1 MLAQMPETSLF
12 QNENSDS
19 TEAFNL
25 VISQLDNVAEQ
36 QARQFAQAILSELEG
51 EQTPRAPPA
60 ATDRSLESEQSFR
73 VAILRRQQI
82 IKALRNELELIREL
96 ATKDAEYAREL
107 QRCTV
112 VQAEERFDAATSVL
126 KLRLREAEAKSSA
139 AERQMESIVAEAQ
152 CTADE
157 LLAAKVRL
165 TAAENQL
172 ELLAAEK
179 QQVYTPDIMLFS
191 LPCARRE

>member
-1 MLAQMPETSLF
+1 MPETSLF

-36 QARQFAQAILSELEG
+36 QARQFAQAVLSELEG

-73 VAILRRQQI
+73 VAILRQQQT

-96 ATKDAEYAREL
+96 ATKDAEYAWEL

-112 VQAEERFDAATSVL
+112 VKAEERFDAATSVL
-126 KLRLREAEAKSSA
+126 KLRLREAEEKSSTA
-139 AERQMESIVAEAQ
+139 QRQMESIVAEAQ
-152 CTADE
+152 RTADE

-179 QQVYTPDIMLFS
+179 QQV
-191 LPCARRE
+191 